1 MTTIHYL
8 TSGTVLTSVASVAAA
23 QDAWKITA
31 FLSAGASLG
40 VLWSILSMEGVEGGR
55 KTAARVIIGALGGTG
70 VPLLLDAGVER
81 WCKFKVVDQLHPF
94 GVMLVGFA
102 FAVLGFYVLH
112 TYFRGAELKQ
122 KAMSKALGNSLSNV
136 ASSIVKDTL
145 GAKLPDTKDERKSN
159 SEDSPDR
166 G

>member
-8 TSGTVLTSVASVAAA
+8 TSGTVLTSMATVAAS
-23 QDAWKITA
+23 QDAWKVTA

-70 VPLLLDAGVER
+70 VPLLMDAGVER
-81 WCKFKVVDQLHPF
+81 WANFRIVDQLHPF
-94 GVMLVGFA
+94 GVMMVGFA

-122 KAMSKALGNSLSNV
+122 KAMSKALGNSLGNV
-136 ASSIVKDTL
+136 ASSLVKDTL
-145 GAKLPDTKDERKSN
+145 GAKLPDTQDERKSEG
-159 SEDSPDR
+159 EDSPDR
-166 G
+166 R